1 MERGHYCFTCVMLKL
16 KYDCCSFCIVRDYEV
31 YVECSDLSNVVVMRF
46 TINLALS
53 FPLRSFLV
61 VVLLLL
67 LAQVTQ
73 INSQKHQN
81 QSKKMSDI
89 EWLGK

>member
-1 MERGHYCFTCVMLKL
+1 M
-16 KYDCCSFCIVRDYEV
+16 IVVEFVSDYEV

-67 LAQVTQ
+67 LA
-73 INSQKHQN
+73 
-81 QSKKMSDI
+81 
-89 EWLGK
+89 